1 MDYNATVNLPKTA
14 FPMRAG
20 LPARE
25 PGMLKSWYDM
35 DLYHETLRRNEGKP
49 LFILHDGPPFSNG
62 NLHMGHALNKCLKD
76 FICRYKSMTGY
87 KVPYTPGWDNHGMPI
102 ESAIIKEQR
111 LNRKAMSVSEFRSAC
126 HRYAEK
132 YVGIQ
137 REGFQRL
144 GVLGDWDHPYLTMD
158 PKFEA
163 EEVKV
168 FGKMYEK
175 GYIYKGLK
183 PVYWCP
189 SDETALA
196 EAEIEYQ
203 DDPCTTVYVKFP
215 MHDDL
220 GKLSHVDHSKLYF
233 LIWTTTIWTL
243 PGNLGISLHP
253 RESYALVKADNGEIY
268 IVAEAL
274 AEKVMRVGGI
284 EKYEIL
290 ETHPGSFFE
299 NMLADHPFL
308 PKTSRLLNAEY
319 VTMDSGTGCVHTAPG
334 FGADDY
340 QTCRRYGMDMVVP
353 VNDQGRHTD
362 YAGKYEGML
371 VEESN
376 PVILNDMKEAGSLF
390 ASEEIVHS
398 YPHCWRCKKPIIF
411 RATPQWFCSVDSF
424 KDDAC
429 AACADVRWLPAWGI
443 DRMKAMIRERAD
455 WCISRQRR
463 WGLPIP
469 VFYCK
474 DCGKPICT
482 DETIAKISKLFGEFG
497 SNIWFEKEA
506 DELVPEGFTCPHC
519 GGKHFEKETD
529 TLDGWFDSGSTHFAS
544 MQKDQGFWPAT
555 VYLEGLDQYRGWF
568 QSSLLTAVGALGKG
582 APFKECVTHGWT
594 VDGEGKAMHKSLGN
608 GVDPADVFKKYGA
621 DICRLWAGSA
631 DYHVDVRCSDAIFK
645 QLSQNY
651 LKFRN
656 TAKYCLDNLTD
667 FDPNHLTAPADM
679 EALDRWAITKLN
691 ELLVR
696 CEAAY
701 KDYEFLTVSHAVNDF
716 CVVTLSSLY
725 LDIIKD
731 RLYCDGKDSASRR
744 SAQSAL
750 WMILDAMTKVF
761 APILAFT
768 CDEIWLQMPH
778 RAEDDPRNV
787 VLNQMTKPYA
797 DYALSEAEMTA
808 WETAFRLR
816 SDVNGVLET
825 ARADKRIGKSLEA
838 HVALFAKDED
848 TKAALEA
855 VKAIDLPEIFIVSNV
870 STDEAAPAEGAVV
883 EAGVSYPGLTVAVSE
898 AKGTKCPRC
907 WMHSET
913 PDEHGLCPRCA
924 AVCKAL
930 NVVFE

>member
-1 MDYNATVNLPKTA
+1 
-14 FPMRAG
+14 
-20 LPARE
+20 
-25 PGMLKSWYDM
+25 MLEHWNKIDVYS
-35 DLYHETLRRNEGKP
+35 LLLKKNEGKP
-49 LFILHDGPPFSNG
+49 AFILHDGPPFSNG
-62 NLHMGHALNKCLKD
+62 ELHMGHALNKTLKD
-76 FICRYKSMTGY
+76 FILRSYAMRGY
-87 KVPYTPGWDNHGMPI
+87 YTPYVPGWDNHGMPI
-102 ESAIIKEQR
+102 ESAIIKKNK
-111 LNRKAMSVSEFRSAC
+111 LNHKAMPVTEFRSAC
-126 HRYAEK
+126 EAFAQNFIDRQMA
-132 YVGIQ
+132 
-137 REGFQRL
+137 GFRRL
-144 GVLGDWDHPYLTMD
+144 GVLGDWAHPYKTMD
-158 PKFEA
+158 RHFEA

-168 FGKMYEK
+168 FGEMYRK

-189 SDETALA
+189 KDETALA

-203 DDPCTTVYVKFP
+203 DDPCTSIYVKFALK
-215 MHDDL
+215 DDK
-220 GKLSHVDHSKLYF
+220 GRLSEYGTKDTYF
-233 LIWTTTIWTL
+233 IIWTTTTWTL
-243 PGNLGISLHP
+243 PGNLAI
-253 RESYALVKADNGEIY
+253 ALNPDEDYVLLQAENGERY
-268 IVAEAL
+268 IVAGAL
-274 AEKVMRVGGI
+274 AEKTMKAGKI
-284 EKYEIL
+284 ASYETL
-290 ETHPGSFFE
+290 AHFKGRFFE
-299 NMLADHPFL
+299 YMTAQHPFL
-308 PKTSRLLNAEY
+308 DRDSLLVVADY

-340 QTCRRYGMDMVVP
+340 QTCRRYNMDLIVP
-353 VNDQGRHTD
+353 VDDRGFQTEA
-362 YAGKYEGML
+362 AGKFAGLRYDA
-371 VEESN
+371 SN
-376 PVILNDMKEAGSLF
+376 KAIYDDLASTGALF
-390 ASEEIVHS
+390 ASEEFTHS
-398 YPHCWRCKKPIIF
+398 YPHCWRCKSPIIF

-429 AACADVRWLPAWGI
+429 AACDDVRWLPAWGI

-768 CDEIWLQMPH
+768 CDEIGLQMPH

-907 WMHSET
+907 WMHSKT